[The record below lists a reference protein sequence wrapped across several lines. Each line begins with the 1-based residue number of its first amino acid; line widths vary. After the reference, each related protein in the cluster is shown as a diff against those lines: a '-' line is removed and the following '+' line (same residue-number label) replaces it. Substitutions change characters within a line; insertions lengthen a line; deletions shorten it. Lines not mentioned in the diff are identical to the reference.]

1 VHIPSGRPSRAL
13 STYGTGLPGAGAWLL
28 PGRPN
33 GARFFGFRLGYFLLS
48 TALLLTPILTHPL
61 GEFLPAGM
69 AEVYTALAS
78 NAEGLF
84 WNSASVAHGYPLSI
98 SVCYDQ
104 PFEISEL
111 ETVSGA
117 VLIREGRVGIGLAH
131 QDHLN

>member
-1 VHIPSGRPSRAL
+1 M
-13 STYGTGLPGAGAWLL
+13 
-28 PGRPN
+28 
-33 GARFFGFRLGYFLLS
+33 GYFLLS

-61 GEFLPAGM
+61 GEFLPAGARPAGM

-84 WNSASVAHGYPLSI
+84 WNSASVAHGSPLSI